1 MQTQSDSGIVSRL
14 GARSVD
20 ETVTKLQTLLEQ
32 RKIRLFA
39 ESITAV
45 KPRRLACTWRRRNC

>member
-32 RKIRLFA
+32 RKISSSRGR
-39 ESITAV
+39 SQ
-45 KPRRLACTWRRRNC
+45 R